1 MANLAALL
9 DQEASAEIDAI
20 LSEARR
26 RASELVAKAKAE
38 AEARLAQ
45 VERSLAA
52 QHEAAMVR
60 AKSAAQLEA
69 AALKLRAQHQA
80 VEAVFAQA
88 AKELEAI
95 IGDPKRYQP
104 VLLKLLN
111 EAIDALGGESVKI
124 AAVTVNPN
132 DRELVSAVLKRLNLD
147 AEVRTDSEL
156 RGGVKVT
163 AAGTHVSITNSLF
176 ERLAAAREE
185 LASAVSQRLFADK
198 EA

>member
-1 MANLAALL
+1 VANLAALL

-163 AAGTHVSITNSLF
+163 SAGTHVSITNSLF

-185 LASAVSQRLFADK
+185 LASLVSQCLFADK